1 MNLLLTDPTNA
12 LIQCYLFQTVN
23 YLSSSKYTMTHKAL
37 SRSAISALQIVWYHL
52 LRPINSFQ
60 STAWPCRTK
69 FLTTLQFSYILPNV
83 KCLSRLCHY
92 HTPIPL
98 LQKAKKRHSFLIH
111 QTNTKWK
118 EYISMKQGKVTFFG
132 F

>member
-23 YLSSSKYTMTHKAL
+23 YLSSSKYTMTYKAL
-37 SRSAISALQIVWYHL
+37 SRSANCLVSSSTTNKTVSSLLLGHAEQSFWLLCNFHIFSQMLSACPVFAIIIHPSPFSKRL
-52 LRPINSFQ
+52 
-60 STAWPCRTK
+60 K
-69 FLTTLQFSYILPNV
+69 KGTL
-83 KCLSRLCHY
+83 
-92 HTPIPL
+92 
-98 LQKAKKRHSFLIH
+98 FLIH
-111 QTNTKWK
+111 LTNTKWK